1 MHLQYYLPPKIGNE
15 LTETK
20 YKRIKIMPAL
30 CFSPESFGNTE
41 RFRMFVMP
49 NIASRIGSRITY
61 ETADKAGLLLD
72 DSTCVG
78 SRCLATSWGS
88 ASCYIHIANFFLTM
102 PNTGKVSSKTVKNS
116 SRTASIYQVTIEGYV
131 NYQEDTR
138 YGLVHT
144 DLYQAANEEE
154 AIGMAVNR
162 FNSRYS
168 LFYIKGNAIKCSLL
182 NPLAL

>member
-61 ETADKAGLLLD
+61 VCNAKHREPYRFTN
-72 DSTCVG
+72 
-78 SRCLATSWGS
+78 
-88 ASCYIHIANFFLTM
+88 YI
-102 PNTGKVSSKTVKNS
+102 
-116 SRTASIYQVTIEGYV
+116 R
-131 NYQEDTR
+131 
-138 YGLVHT
+138 
-144 DLYQAANEEE
+144 
-154 AIGMAVNR
+154 NR
-162 FNSRYS
+162 
-168 LFYIKGNAIKCSLL
+168 
-182 NPLAL
+182 

>member
-1 MHLQYYLPPKIGNE
+1 
-15 LTETK
+15 
-20 YKRIKIMPAL
+20 
-30 CFSPESFGNTE
+30 
-41 RFRMFVMP
+41 
-49 NIASRIGSRITY
+49 
-61 ETADKAGLLLD
+61 
-72 DSTCVG
+72 
-78 SRCLATSWGS
+78 
-88 ASCYIHIANFFLTM
+88 M